1 MWRSA
6 SFEEEDMG
14 LLDDAVSE
22 ANNAVP
28 GGDFTKPLMIAAG
41 ALILGHF
48 FGGGKKEEPP
58 APAPNASAQP
68 QSQASG
74 GGGLLGQLGGLLG
87 GVANSQLGGVLAGAA
102 AGTAVSGGLDSL
114 LNQFR
119 NAGLG
124 QHAESWVGNGQ
135 NMPITADQINSV
147 IGQGKIAEIAQQAG
161 IDPAQMSQLLAQ
173 ALPHLIDKLT
183 PGGQVPSA

>member
-1 MWRSA
+1 
-6 SFEEEDMG
+6 MG

-22 ANNAVP
+22 TNNAVP

-41 ALILGHF
+41 ALLLGHL
-48 FGGGKKEEPP
+48 FGGRSSAPA
-58 APAPNASAQP
+58 APAPVAPAP
-68 QSQASG
+68 PQASG
-74 GGGLLGQLGGLLG
+74 GGGLFGELG
-87 GVANSQLGGVLAGAA
+87 GVLGNLANSQLGGALAGAA
-102 AGTAVSGGLDSL
+102 AGTAVSGGLGSL
-114 LNQFR
+114 VNQFR

-124 QHAESWVGNGQ
+124 QQVESWVANGP
-135 NMPITADQINSV
+135 NHSITADQINAV

-183 PGGQVPSA
+183 PGGQIPSA

>member
-1 MWRSA
+1 
-6 SFEEEDMG
+6 MG

-41 ALILGHF
+41 ALLLGHF
-48 FGGGKKEEPP
+48 FGGRSSAPA
-58 APAPNASAQP
+58 APAPEAPAQP
-68 QSQASG
+68 QASG
-74 GGGLLGQLGGLLG
+74 GGGLLGQLGGMLG
-87 GVANSQLGGVLAGAA
+87 GLANSQIGGALAGAA

-119 NAGLG
+119 NGGLA
-124 QHAESWVGNGQ
+124 QQAESWVGNGQ
-135 NMPITADQINSV
+135 NMTVTADQINSV

-183 PGGQVPSA
+183 PGGRIPSA

>member
-1 MWRSA
+1 
-6 SFEEEDMG
+6 MG

-41 ALILGHF
+41 ALLLGHL
-48 FGGGKKEEPP
+48 FGGHSAPAAP
-58 APAPNASAQP
+58 APAPQAPPQP
-68 QSQASG
+68 QASG
-74 GGGLLGQLGGLLG
+74 GGLLGELGGMLG
-87 GVANSQLGGVLAGAA
+87 SVANSPLGGALAGAA
-102 AGTAVSGGLDSL
+102 AGTAVSGGLGSL
-114 LNQFR
+114 VNQFR
-119 NAGLG
+119 NAGLA
-124 QHAESWVGNGQ
+124 QQAESWVGTGQ
-135 NMPITADQINSV
+135 NMTVTADQINSV

-183 PGGQVPSA
+183 PGGQIPNA

>member
-1 MWRSA
+1 
-6 SFEEEDMG
+6 MG

-22 ANNAVP
+22 TNKAVP
-28 GGDFTKPLMIAAG
+28 GGDFTKPLLIAAG

-48 FGGGKKEEPP
+48 FGRGKQDAPVP
-58 APAPNASAQP
+58 APEPAPQQQP
-68 QSQASG
+68 PASG
-74 GGGLLGQLGGLLG
+74 GGLFGQLGGMLS
-87 GVANSQLGGVLAGAA
+87 GVANSQLGGALAGAA
-102 AGTAVSGGLDSL
+102 SGAAVSGGLGSL
-114 LNQFR
+114 LEQFR

-124 QHAESWVGNGQ
+124 QQANSWVGTGQ
-135 NMPITADQINSV
+135 NQPITADQINSV

-183 PGGQVPSA
+183 PGGQLPQS

>member
-1 MWRSA
+1 
-6 SFEEEDMG
+6 MG
-14 LLDDAVSE
+14 FLDDAVSH
-22 ANNAVP
+22 ANDAVP

-41 ALILGHF
+41 ALLLGHL
-48 FGGGKKEEPP
+48 FGSHGSAPA
-58 APAPNASAQP
+58 APAPQASAP
-68 QSQASG
+68 PQASG
-74 GGGLLGQLGGLLG
+74 GSGLLGQLGGMLG
-87 GVANSQLGGVLAGAA
+87 GLANSQLGGALAGAA
-102 AGTAVSGGLDSL
+102 AGTAVSGGLDL
-114 LNQFR
+114 LANQFK

-124 QHAESWVGNGQ
+124 QQVESWIGNGPNQ
-135 NMPITADQINSV
+135 PITADQINSV